1 MAREYAPAG
10 QKAPCQESEMTDV
23 RRERQL
29 APEGAGPQACAP
41 KRRSRANY
49 SQPVGELYG
58 AMKPIASISWIW
70 PPQIL

>member
-1 MAREYAPAG
+1 VVLVGCMAREYAPGGA
-10 QKAPCQESEMTDV
+10 QARRQEGEMTKV
-23 RRERQL
+23 RRDDGHR
-29 APEGAGPQACAP
+29 A
-41 KRRSRANY
+41 RSRANY